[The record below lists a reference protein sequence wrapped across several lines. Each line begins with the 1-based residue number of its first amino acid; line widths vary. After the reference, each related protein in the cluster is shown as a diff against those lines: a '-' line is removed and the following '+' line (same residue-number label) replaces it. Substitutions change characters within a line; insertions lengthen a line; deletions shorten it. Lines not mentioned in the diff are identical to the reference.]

1 MFRMERHERDRG
13 EQMTQQPMS
22 SIERDQALAALE
34 FAQRETP
41 VCRFCG
47 QPTAPVAHADGS
59 VWLECPSATAP
70 KPALRRFLSLD
81 FVGGHTHRLVV
92 GAPATSRAA

>member
-1 MFRMERHERDRG
+1 MFRVERQQRAREYA
-13 EQMTQQPMS
+13 MTQQPLT

-34 FAQRETP
+34 FAERETP
-41 VCRFCG
+41 VCRLCG

-70 KPALRRFLSLD
+70 KPTLRRLLSLD
-81 FVGGHTHRLVV
+81 FVGGHTRRLVV
-92 GAPATSRAA
+92 EAPATRRAA